1 MKSNKFNPIPLRD
14 PPSGFEPAAFGR
26 RCRAIRGCVEHSLAA
41 NFQVIGMNLSQSLL
55 RLAGVVVFAIASAG
69 LRADP
74 PPDAPAPPP
83 IAAPRADAAGG
94 PARDAS
100 GPAPAE
106 TSAMISAGLPK
117 YSPPKPAPPPK
128 PESELPD
135 LRDMDKPKNE
145 IIRLPKFVVRA
156 AKAPIFREK
165 DVYTAQG
172 LADLAVRRYLSEFDR
187 SLLSQV
193 TLPLFGVS
201 PEARALARYE
211 EDQRL
216 EQRGEP
222 QRHGGRDRPGRGQL
236 GKRLHQEA
244 RPRTPT
250 CGRSTGA
257 ARCRSPRSK
266 PRDGPRECH
275 PARTAGPGAGLG
287 FGRGPRREARR
298 EPGGRLAPH
307 GEAARPGLRV
317 RGAAGA
323 RVPAGGAARGTAR
336 GPHRAPA
343 QAAAPGLH
351 AARPGRDRQ
360 HERRGGPPACRRP
373 RGPVRGPRAAADER
387 AGAASGGPGTARTT
401 ATCTQ
406 ASRSA
411 RACRPTG
418 CRPSRFGWA
427 STSAS

>member
-1 MKSNKFNPIPLRD
+1 
-14 PPSGFEPAAFGR
+14 
-26 RCRAIRGCVEHSLAA
+26 
-41 NFQVIGMNLSQSLL
+41 MNLSQSLL

-135 LRDMDKPKNE
+135 LRDMDKPQNE

-156 AKAPIFREK
+156 AKAPIFREM

-172 LADLAVRRYLSEFDR
+172 MADLAVRRYLSEFDR

-216 EQRGEP
+216 GNVASLT
-222 QRHGGRDRPGRGQL
+222 D
-236 GKRLHQEA
+236 
-244 RPRTPT
+244 
-250 CGRSTGA
+250 
-257 ARCRSPRSK
+257 
-266 PRDGPRECH
+266 
-275 PARTAGPGAGLG
+275 TADAI
-287 FGRGPRREARR
+287 
-298 EPGGRLAPH
+298 
-307 GEAARPGLRV
+307 
-317 RGAAGA
+317 
-323 RVPAGGAARGTAR
+323 ARGGDSSESVYIKKQTQDTYMR
-336 GPHRAPA
+336 TI
-343 QAAAPGLH
+343 
-351 AARPGRDRQ
+351 DW
-360 HERRGGPPACRRP
+360 GGPVPKP
-373 RGPVRGPRAAADER
+373 
-387 AGAASGGPGTARTT
+387 
-401 ATCTQ
+401 
-406 ASRSA
+406 
-411 RACRPTG
+411 
-418 CRPSRFGWA
+418 
-427 STSAS
+427 